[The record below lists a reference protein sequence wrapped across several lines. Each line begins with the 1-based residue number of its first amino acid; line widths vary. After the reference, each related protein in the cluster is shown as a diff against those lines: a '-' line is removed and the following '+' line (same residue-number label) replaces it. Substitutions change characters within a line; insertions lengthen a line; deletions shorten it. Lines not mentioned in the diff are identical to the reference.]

1 MANKYSANLEVLF
14 NPKSL
19 AIIGASNTPGKVGYA
34 IVRNLIE
41 ANFSGEIYPVNLNE
55 QKIQGLLA
63 YPSVGKISSNVD
75 AAIICVPAKFVP
87 GVIKECAQKGINAAV
102 IITAGF
108 SETGEEGKK
117 LEEEIRKVV
126 EAKEMA
132 VVGPNTLG
140 IINTENGL
148 NASFAANFPQ
158 TGGVAVVSQS
168 GALCTAILDWARQE
182 KIGFSKF
189 ISTGNKSF
197 LGEAE
202 YFHYLEHDP
211 STKSV
216 LVYMESVKNAHKFL
230 KEAAQLAKKKVV
242 VVIKSGRSAEGQRAA
257 SSHTG
262 AMSVDDKIFSI
273 ACKKSNIIRINSIE
287 GFFDIAKLLAKV
299 RKTKGLRL
307 AVVTNAGGP
316 GVIVAD
322 SASVHKFTLPEF
334 SIKTLKTVKQINP
347 HASNPLDL
355 IGDAKPINYRTA
367 LSVLQADNS
376 IDLVYALLTPQSMT
390 QPERVADMV
399 VSLNGKKPILCSF
412 LGGTAVAHAKRYLK
426 ENGVAEFDTPERG
439 IKALSRLS
447 DYYERK
453 KMKKCFEQKIAP
465 KKSIKNLL
473 AKKQSLLL
481 EESFT
486 LLKEFGIKAPKTI
499 FFTKKSEIDFD
510 KVKYPVALKTA
521 SGLAHKTDHGLV
533 KASINSKE
541 ELEKQID
548 FMLAKS
554 KEISIKP
561 VLAMQ
566 EMIIGQEV
574 LLSAIT
580 TEFGK
585 VITYGLG
592 GIFVE
597 VMKDF
602 SQKIAPLCESDVEE
616 MLNEVKGTA
625 VLRGARTKKKYDV
638 DALKRTIKLIAS
650 LANTYPQ
657 ISELEINPLI
667 VTEEGCYAVDAV
679 TTIIQKQKKTPRV
692 GKKKK

>member
-1 MANKYSANLEVLF
+1 MPNKSSANLELLF
-14 NPKSL
+14 NPKSV
-19 AIIGASNTPGKVGYA
+19 AVIGASNTPGKVGYA

-41 ANFSGEIYPVNLNE
+41 ANFSGEIHPVNLNE
-55 QKIQGLLA
+55 PMIQGINA
-63 YPSVGKISSNVD
+63 FPSVTKIPGTVD
-75 AAIICVPAKFVP
+75 AAIICVPSKFVP
-87 GVIKECAQKGINAAV
+87 GVIKECAQKQIKAAV

-108 SETGEEGKK
+108 SETGEEGKA
-117 LEEEIRKVV
+117 LEEEIRKIV

-158 TGGVAVVSQS
+158 SGGVAVVSQS
-168 GALCTAILDWARQE
+168 GALCTAILDWARLE

-189 ISTGNKSF
+189 ISAGNKSF

-202 YFHYLEHDP
+202 YFHYLEKDP

-230 KEAAQLAKKKVV
+230 KEAAQLAKKKPV
-242 VVIKSGRSAEGQRAA
+242 VVIKSGRSAEGQKAA

-273 ACKKSNIIRINSIE
+273 ACKKSNMIRINSIE
-287 GFFDIAKLLAKV
+287 GFFDIAKILAKV
-299 RKTKGLRL
+299 KKTKGLRL

-322 SASVHKFTLPEF
+322 SASVHKFTLPNF
-334 SIKTLKTVKQINP
+334 SAKTLKTVKQINP

-367 LSVLQADNS
+367 LSVLQDDKE
-376 IDLVYALLTPQSMT
+376 IDLIYALLTPQSMT

-399 VSLNGKKPILCSF
+399 VSLNGKKPIICSF
-412 LGGTAVAHAKRYLK
+412 LGGTSVAHARKYLK
-426 ENGVAEFDTPERG
+426 ENGVAEFETPERG
-439 IKALSRLS
+439 IKALSRLQR
-447 DYYERK
+447 YYENK
-453 KMKKCFEQKIAP
+453 KLKKCFEQKVAP
-465 KKSIKNLL
+465 KKSIKNIL
-473 AKKQSLLL
+473 AKKASLTL
-481 EESFT
+481 EESFV
-486 LLKEFGIKAPKTI
+486 LLKEFGIKTPKTI
-499 FFTKKSEIDFD
+499 FFSKKDEIELD
-510 KVKYPVALKTA
+510 KVKFPVALKTA
-521 SGLAHKTDHGLV
+521 SGLAHKTEHGLV
-533 KASINSKE
+533 KANINSKE

-548 FMLAKS
+548 YMLAKS
-554 KEISIKP
+554 KEISLKP

-585 VITYGLG
+585 AITYGLG

-597 VMKDF
+597 IMKDF
-602 SQKIAPLCESDVEE
+602 SQKLSPLCESDVEE
-616 MLNEVKGTA
+616 MLSEVKGTA
-625 VLRGARTKKKYDV
+625 VLLGARTKRKYDV

-657 ISELEINPLI
+657 LSELEINPLI
-667 VTEEGCYAVDAV
+667 VTEDGCYAVDVV
-679 TTIIQKQKKTPRV
+679 TTLIQKQKKKPKT